1 MEQDSHGYPECRA
14 MDVLQ
19 FITTWSG
26 ARRPGVSGDNA
37 VSLLAHQ
44 GGWDEILLVAGPIAV
59 IVALL
64 AIVKRRIDAR
74 IQPMSDEDRA
84 SGTQGS
90 GSVDG
95 DPLDTRTDSA

>member
-1 MEQDSHGYPECRA
+1 
-14 MDVLQ
+14 MDVLR

-26 ARRPGVSGDNA
+26 ASRPKLSGDDA

-64 AIVKRRIDAR
+64 TIVKRRIDAR
-74 IQPMSDEDRA
+74 VQPLSDEDWTT
-84 SGTQGS
+84 GTRGS